1 MRSLPSLVHGA
12 GSSSSRFSRYLQ
24 TKKPDFP
31 FSGQY
36 FTTLRKADISYS
48 TLNTSHQPLS
58 DRCNSSFFPSCLV
71 DSVVSI
77 SFLGSVFAVLPTFAA
92 AHNPNGF
99 AILPVFC
106 FCSNFVI
113 DGNVTVKSQSATKT
127 QHLHVSKGKV
137 SLHSKDCDTIPVHVS
152 KCLITWLLGCP
163 FVAWKISAPRTSVSE
178 FITIILETQ

>member
-36 FTTLRKADISYS
+36 FTTLRKAEISYS
-48 TLNTSHQPLS
+48 TLNTSHRPLS
-58 DRCNSSFFPSCLV
+58 DRCNSSTFPSCLI

-77 SFLGSVFAVLPTFAA
+77 SFLRSVFTVLPTFAA
-92 AHNPNGF
+92 AHNPDGF
-99 AILPVFC
+99 AILPVLC

-113 DGNVTVKSQSATKT
+113 DGNITVKSQGAMKT
-127 QHLHVSKGKV
+127 QHLHVSE
-137 SLHSKDCDTIPVHVS
+137 CRP
-152 KCLITWLLGCP
+152 
-163 FVAWKISAPRTSVSE
+163 E
-178 FITIILETQ
+178 